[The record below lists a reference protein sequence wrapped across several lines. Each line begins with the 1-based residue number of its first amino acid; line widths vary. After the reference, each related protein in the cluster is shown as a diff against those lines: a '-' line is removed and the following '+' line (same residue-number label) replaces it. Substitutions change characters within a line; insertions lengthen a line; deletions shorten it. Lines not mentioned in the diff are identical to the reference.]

1 MNVYIYHKLIK
12 ASVLPLTV
20 NILQL
25 STDSKTNAHCSQ
37 SAKSME
43 CSIRTYPF
51 CFLTLFVFLDLL
63 PCFWICCTFLFTI
76 AVLYV
81 LNLWS
86 IIRITLD
93 GNKVQFGGGS
103 INIWCKLVALC
114 FYEDKIILFSK
125 IIFEKNKKEYSKP

>member
-1 MNVYIYHKLIK
+1 MNVYIYYKLIK

-93 GNKVQFGGGS
+93 GNKVQFGGGVNQHMMQVS
-103 INIWCKLVALC
+103 GT
-114 FYEDKIILFSK
+114 LFLWRQNSF
-125 IIFEKNKKEYSKP
+125 IFQNYIRKK